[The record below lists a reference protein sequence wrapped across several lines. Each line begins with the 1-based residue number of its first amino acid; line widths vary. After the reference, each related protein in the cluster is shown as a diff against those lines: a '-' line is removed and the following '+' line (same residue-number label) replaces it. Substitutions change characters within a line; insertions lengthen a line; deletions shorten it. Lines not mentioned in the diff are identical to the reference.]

1 MNFKNLSK
9 IKCYNC
15 FIDNK
20 RSEIM
25 EKILIIED
33 DKNLNRGLS
42 IALKESYDVESV
54 FTVADAKNF
63 LNEVHLIL
71 LDLNLPDGDGLEFI
85 RYMRTFSSTPI
96 IVLSA
101 IDFETHIISAINFG
115 ADDYMTKPFSLGILQ
130 AKIARLIEKNK
141 TFDEKVYSKKS
152 LYFDF
157 SKNIFMKDNKKIE
170 FTPIERSL
178 IYYLTINENII
189 IAKEILVE
197 KIWDSDF
204 NFVDENTLS
213 VNISRIRSK
222 LKPLNPI
229 ETIFGVGYKW
239 KF

>member
-71 LDLNLPDGDGLEFI
+71 LDLNLPEPDAQIIEINSPFLTSKETPSNAFVI
-85 RYMRTFSSTPI
+85 TLFFS
-96 IVLSA
+96 
-101 IDFETHIISAINFG
+101 
-115 ADDYMTKPFSLGILQ
+115 
-130 AKIARLIEKNK
+130 
-141 TFDEKVYSKKS
+141 
-152 LYFDF
+152 
-157 SKNIFMKDNKKIE
+157 
-170 FTPIERSL
+170 
-178 IYYLTINENII
+178 
-189 IAKEILVE
+189 
-197 KIWDSDF
+197 
-204 NFVDENTLS
+204 
-213 VNISRIRSK
+213 
-222 LKPLNPI
+222 
-229 ETIFGVGYKW
+229 
-239 KF
+239 